1 MVTHTMK
8 DFTHVGGNKNWKP
21 FKISYKATV
30 PKKDECTNIITPTC
44 LSSSYVGY
52 GSIRIVPTFMI
63 LGQSTGAA
71 AAIAIDENVAVQD
84 IPYEILEKTFVNK
97 NQILKIPD
105 NWLEII
111 SSNN

>member
-1 MVTHTMK
+1 M
-8 DFTHVGGNKNWKP
+8 GGNKNWKP

-30 PKKDECTNIITPTC
+30 PKKEECTNIITPTC
-44 LSSSYVGY
+44 LSSSYIGY

-71 AAIAIDENVAVQD
+71 SVIAIENNLAVQD
-84 IPYEILEKTFVNK
+84 ISYDTLERMLLEE
-97 NQILKIPD
+97 NQILEIPQ